1 MNNLM
6 RKPQISSESK
16 NQKYGFYGFTQNP
29 FPFDPSVIPGSD
41 DKRNNGTLFYEGM
54 REQEMNDFKEILIKS
69 PNRIGILMDYAAYKG
84 RGIGK
89 TALLN
94 HVKTVINKDLG
105 FRISDGQ
112 EVLYSIYLSPNSSDG
127 NNRSLSRMAHSLYD
141 AMVNE
146 RLLFM
151 AFCRLRAFSGGI
163 NEDIL
168 ANLSEDD
175 FERTIADDTWL
186 SKQDADLSI
195 INSYVIERLYSIGFL
210 DGLQTYRLSFTYK
223 DFLETISHFH
233 SEIEWNKKGLHLIF
247 NKLVLLFKEAAFSNC
262 IILLDEVEKIVQYQ
276 NFNERRAFCD
286 DLRYYFIDGNTE
298 NSAEGFFKIL
308 ITIHPNSQE
317 LLMPHWM
324 AAGLERFCEL
334 GGAGAKE
341 NTVFFKPMKDDINLI
356 KDFVRI
362 YLDNSR
368 SNKNDS
374 VEPFTDEALLLAL
387 RKSDNIA
394 GKFLKMLYLAIEKGL
409 TNRWQSIGTNEIEE
423 LTRDVIKKVDEGKNG
438 DTPLDKTITEL

>member
-1 MNNLM
+1 MNNLI
-6 RKPQISSESK
+6 RKPQISSEQR
-16 NQKYGFYGFTQNP
+16 NYKYGFYGFTQNP

-54 REQEMNDFKEILIKS
+54 REQEMNDFKEKLVKS

-94 HVKTVINKDLG
+94 HVKTIINSDLG
-105 FRISDGQ
+105 LRISDGQ

-127 NNRSLSRMAHSLYD
+127 NNRSMSRMAHSLFD
-141 AMVNE
+141 AMINE
-146 RLLFM
+146 RMLFIT
-151 AFCRLRAFSGGI
+151 FCRLRAFSGGI
-163 NEDIL
+163 SDDLLTEI
-168 ANLSEDD
+168 SEDD
-175 FERTIADDTWL
+175 YESSIADDKWL
-186 SKQDADLSI
+186 TEHGADLPR
-195 INSYVIERLYSIGFL
+195 INNYLVEKLYSIGFL
-210 DGLQTYRLSFTYK
+210 EGSPSYRLSFGYK
-223 DFLETISHFH
+223 DFLNAISSFH
-233 SEIEWNKKGLHLIF
+233 SEMEWSKKGLQLIF

-276 NFNERRAFCD
+276 NFSERRAFCD
-286 DLRYYFIDGNTE
+286 DLRFYFIDGNTE

-334 GGAGAKE
+334 GGSGAKE
-341 NTVFFKPMKDDINLI
+341 STIFFKPMKDDINLI
-356 KDFVRI
+356 KDFVKI

-368 SNKNDS
+368 SNKSDS
-374 VEPFTDEALLLAL
+374 VEPFTDDALLLAL

-394 GKFLKMLYLAIEKGL
+394 GKFLKMLYFAVENGIANQWK
-409 TNRWQSIGTNEIEE
+409 TIGTDKIEE
-423 LTRDVIKKVDEGKNG
+423 LTRDVIKKTDDGKSG
-438 DTPLDKTITEL
+438 DTPLDRTITEL

>member
-1 MNNLM
+1 MNNLT
-6 RKPQISSESK
+6 RKPQTASEQR
-16 NQKYGFYGFTQNP
+16 NQKYRYYGFTQNP
-29 FPFDPSVIPGSD
+29 FPFDPSVIPGSE
-41 DKRNNGTLFYEGM
+41 DKRNNGTLFFEGM
-54 REQEMNDFKEILIKS
+54 RESEMNDFKEKLVKS

-94 HVKTVINKDLG
+94 HVKTVINNDLG
-105 FRISDGQ
+105 LRISDGQ
-112 EVLYSIYLSPNSSDG
+112 DVLYSVYLSPNSSDG

-146 RLLFM
+146 RFLFI

-163 NEDIL
+163 SDDLL
-168 ANLSEDD
+168 AELTEDD
-175 FERTIADDTWL
+175 YEKTIADDKWL
-186 SKQDADLSI
+186 NDHGADVQK
-195 INSYVIERLYSIGFL
+195 INSFIIDKLYSMGFL
-210 DGLQTYRLSFTYK
+210 EGSHSYRLSFDYM
-223 DFLETISHFH
+223 DFLDTISSFH
-233 SEIEWNKKGLHLIF
+233 SELEWNKKGLHLIF
-247 NKLVLLFKEAAFSNC
+247 DKLVLLFKEAAFSNC

-276 NFNERRAFCD
+276 NFSERRAFCD
-286 DLRYYFIDGNTE
+286 DLRFYFIDGNTE
-298 NSAEGFFKIL
+298 NSADGFFKIL

-334 GGAGAKE
+334 GGSGAIE
-341 NTVFFKPMKDDINLI
+341 NTIFFKPMKDDINLI

-368 SNKNDS
+368 SNKSDS
-374 VEPFTDEALLLAL
+374 VEPFTDDALLLAL

-394 GKFLKMLYLAIEKGL
+394 GKFLKMLYLAIEKGV
-409 TNRWQSIGTNEIEE
+409 TYQWKTIGTDKIEE
-423 LTRDVIKKVDEGKNG
+423 LTRDVIKKTDEGKNG
-438 DTPLDKTITEL
+438 DGPLEKTITEL

>member
-1 MNNLM
+1 MNNLI
-6 RKPQISSESK
+6 RKPQTSSEQR
-16 NQKYGFYGFTQNP
+16 NLKYGYYGFTQNP
-29 FPFDPSVIPGSD
+29 FPYDPSVIPGSE

-54 REQEMNDFKEILIKS
+54 REQEMNDFKEKLVKS

-94 HVKTVINKDLG
+94 HLKTIINNDLG
-105 FRISDGQ
+105 FRISDEQ
-112 EVLYSIYLSPNSSDG
+112 EVLYSVYLSPNSSDG
-127 NNRSLSRMAHSLYD
+127 NNRSLSRMAHSLFD

-146 RLLFM
+146 RLLFI

-163 NEDIL
+163 SDDLL
-168 ANLSEDD
+168 AELSEDD
-175 FERTIADDTWL
+175 YERTIADDNWL
-186 SKQDADLSI
+186 GEHGADLTKINNYI
-195 INSYVIERLYSIGFL
+195 IEKLYTIGFL
-210 DGLQTYRLSFTYK
+210 EGSQNYRISFGYK
-223 DFLETISHFH
+223 DFLNSISNLH
-233 SEIEWNKKGLHLIF
+233 SEMEWNKKGLHLIF
-247 NKLVLLFKEAAFSNC
+247 NKLVLLLKEAAFSNC

-286 DLRYYFIDGNTE
+286 DLRFYFIDGNTE

-334 GGAGAKE
+334 GGSGAKE
-341 NTVFFKPMKDDINLI
+341 NTIFFKPMKDDINLI
-356 KDFVRI
+356 KDFVSI

-368 SNKNDS
+368 VSKIDS
-374 VEPFTDEALLLAL
+374 VKPFTDEALLLAL

-394 GKFLKMLYLAIEKGL
+394 GKFLKMLYLAIEKGSA
-409 TNRWQSIGTNEIEE
+409 NQWKEIGADKIEE
-423 LTRDVIKKVDEGKNG
+423 LTRDVINKTDEGKNG
-438 DTPLDKTITEL
+438 EGPLDRTITEL

>member
-1 MNNLM
+1 MNNLI
-6 RKPQISSESK
+6 RKPQTSSEQR

-41 DKRNNGTLFYEGM
+41 DNRNNGALFYEGM
-54 REQEMNDFKEILIKS
+54 REQEMNDFKEILVKS

-105 FRISDGQ
+105 YRMSDGQ

-127 NNRSLSRMAHSLYD
+127 NNRSLSRMAHSLFD

-146 RLLFM
+146 RLLFIT
-151 AFCRLRAFSGGI
+151 FCRLRAFSGGI
-163 NEDIL
+163 SDSLL
-168 ANLSEDD
+168 AELSEDD
-175 FERTIADDTWL
+175 YESTIADDRWL
-186 SKQDADLSI
+186 NEKGADLSLV
-195 INSYVIERLYSIGFL
+195 NRYVIEKLHSIGIL
-210 DGLQTYRLSFTYK
+210 EGSSYRFSFSYD
-223 DFLETISHFH
+223 DFLKTIANFH
-233 SEIEWNKKGLHLIF
+233 SEMEWGKKGLHLIF

-276 NFNERRAFCD
+276 NFSERRAFCD

-298 NSAEGFFKIL
+298 NSADGFFKIL

-334 GGAGAKE
+334 GGSGAKE
-341 NTVFFKPMKDDINLI
+341 NTVFFKPMKDDIHLI

-368 SNKNDS
+368 PNKIET
-374 VEPFTDEALLLAL
+374 VEPFSDEALLLAL
-387 RKSDNIA
+387 QKSDNIA
-394 GKFLKMLYLAIEKGL
+394 GKFLKMLYFAVEKGVA
-409 TNRWQSIGTNEIEE
+409 NQWKEIGVNEIEE
-423 LTRDVIKKVDEGKNG
+423 LTRDVIKKTEEGKNVDG
-438 DTPLDKTITEL
+438 PLDKTITEL

>member
-1 MNNLM
+1 MNNLI
-6 RKPQISSESK
+6 RKPQTSSEQR
-16 NQKYGFYGFTQNP
+16 NQKYAYYGFSQNP
-29 FPFDPSVIPGSD
+29 FPFDPSVIPGSE
-41 DKRNNGTLFYEGM
+41 DKRNNGTLFYERM
-54 REQEMNDFKEILIKS
+54 REQEMNDFKEKLVKS

-105 FRISDGQ
+105 LRVSDGQ
-112 EVLYSIYLSPNSSDG
+112 EVLYSVYLSPNSSDG
-127 NNRSLSRMAHSLYD
+127 NNRSLSRMAHSLFD

-146 RLLFM
+146 RLLFI

-163 NEDIL
+163 SDEVM
-168 ANLSEDD
+168 AKLSED
-175 FERTIADDTWL
+175 EYESTIADDNWL
-186 SKQDADLSI
+186 IEQGADLTQ
-195 INSYVIERLYSIGFL
+195 INNYIVEKLHGIGFL
-210 DGLQTYRLSFTYK
+210 EGSPSYRFAFSYK
-223 DFLETISHFH
+223 DFLSAISCLH
-233 SEIEWNKKGLHLIF
+233 SEMEWSKKGLQLIF

-276 NFNERRAFCD
+276 NFSERRAFCD
-286 DLRYYFIDGNTE
+286 DLRFYFIDGNTE

-341 NTVFFKPMKDDINLI
+341 STIFFKPMMDDINMI

-368 SNKNDS
+368 LTKKDTI
-374 VEPFTDEALLLAL
+374 EPFTDDALLLAL

-394 GKFLKMLYLAIEKGL
+394 GKFLKMLYFAIERGI
-409 TNRWQSIGTNEIEE
+409 TNQWETIGTDKIEE
-423 LTRDVIKKVDEGKNG
+423 LTRDVIKKTDEGKGG

>member
-1 MNNLM
+1 MNNLI
-6 RKPQISSESK
+6 RKPQTSSEQK
-16 NQKYGFYGFTQNP
+16 NLKYGYYGFTQNP
-29 FPFDPSVIPGSD
+29 FPFDPSVIPGSE
-41 DKRNNGTLFYEGM
+41 DKRNNGTLFFEGM
-54 REQEMNDFKEILIKS
+54 REQEMNDFKEKLVKS

-94 HVKTVINKDLG
+94 HVKTIINSDLG
-105 FRISDGQ
+105 FRISDEQ
-112 EVLYSIYLSPNSSDG
+112 EVLYSVYLSPNSSDG
-127 NNRSLSRMAHSLYD
+127 NNRSLSRMAHSLFD

-146 RLLFM
+146 HLLFI

-163 NEDIL
+163 SDDLL
-168 ANLSEDD
+168 AELSEDD
-175 FERTIADDTWL
+175 YERTIADDNWL
-186 SKQDADLSI
+186 GEHGADLTKINNFI
-195 INSYVIERLYSIGFL
+195 IEKLHTIGL
-210 DGLQTYRLSFTYK
+210 LEGSQNYRISFGYK
-223 DFLETISHFH
+223 DFLNSISSFH
-233 SEIEWNKKGLHLIF
+233 SEMEWNKKGLQLIF
-247 NKLVLLFKEAAFSNC
+247 NKLVILLKEAAFSNC

-286 DLRYYFIDGNTE
+286 DLRFYFIDGNTE

-334 GGAGAKE
+334 GGSGAKE
-341 NTVFFKPMKDDINLI
+341 NTIFFKPMKDDINLI

-368 SNKNDS
+368 VSKIDS

-394 GKFLKMLYLAIEKGL
+394 GKFLKMLYLAIEKGSA
-409 TNRWQSIGTNEIEE
+409 NQWKEIGADKIEE
-423 LTRDVIKKVDEGKNG
+423 LTRDVIKKTDEGKNG
-438 DTPLDKTITEL
+438 DGPLDRTITEL